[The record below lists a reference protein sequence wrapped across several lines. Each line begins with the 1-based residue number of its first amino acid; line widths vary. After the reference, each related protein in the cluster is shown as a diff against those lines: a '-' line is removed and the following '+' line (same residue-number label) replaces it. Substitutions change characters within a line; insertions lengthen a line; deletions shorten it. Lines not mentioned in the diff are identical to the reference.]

1 MVALKEVK
9 IKETI
14 SKKEY
19 QSVINEVEMM
29 KKITHPNIIQLYD
42 SFIDR
47 QYDTDNLKKNIQ
59 KMKEAQIYGNQTG
72 TTNEHQNGETIES
85 RNQHD

>member
-47 QYDTDNLKKNIQ
+47 QYDTDNLKKNIH
-59 KMKEAQIYGNQTG
+59 KMKEA
-72 TTNEHQNGETIES
+72 
-85 RNQHD
+85 